1 MIQEMKQILERL
13 FSGKCPQCEARTRK
27 ERVARPA
34 QVMMLQQLEEYL
46 TETYEFR
53 FNVLTEQTE
62 YRRKDDV
69 TGSFRQVDQRALNTL
84 CLEAKAQGVN
94 CWDKDVSRL
103 LFSEQVAEYHP
114 FVEYVDS
121 LPEWDGEDRIA
132 ELARRVSDEGWW
144 VNGFHRWMLA
154 MVAQWMGYPSRCANA
169 LAPIL
174 ISAEQGMCKSTFC
187 SILLP
192 EELRGYYTDKFA
204 ITSTSGCEQK
214 ISTFG
219 LINMDEFNMYTERMM
234 TILKNLMQMKKVNY
248 RKCFKAYYSDLPRIA
263 SFIGTSNEKSLLT
276 DETGSRRFLCIE
288 VEKPIDCSP
297 IDYPQLYAQLKWE
310 LETGKRY
317 WLSKEEEKEIER
329 HNKAFYRHS
338 PEEEAFFKV
347 FALPKDDEPC
357 TQLMSV
363 DIHRILQKRF
373 STLMRGVKPSKIG
386 RIMTKIGA
394 RRTHTEKGNV
404 YALTFLKD
412 KNQLKKSGIDT
423 DSQTFMTA

>member
-1 MIQEMKQILERL
+1 MNETPNMTGANPTLEDLQIFLNEN
-13 FSGKCPQCEARTRK
+13 FD
-27 ERVARPA
+27 
-34 QVMMLQQLEEYL
+34 
-46 TETYEFR
+46 FR
-53 FNVLTEQTE
+53 YNVLTDMPECKPKNTTT
-62 YRRKDDV
+62 YRMIDKRMMNSLSYKAMMQGIDCKDADV
-69 TGSFRQVDQRALNTL
+69 KRF
-84 CLEAKAQGVN
+84 
-94 CWDKDVSRL
+94 
-103 LFSEQVAEYHP
+103 LFSDQIATHHP
-114 FVEYVDS
+114 FQDYMAA
-121 LPEWDGEDRIA
+121 LPEWDGTDRVTMLGA
-132 ELARRVSDEGWW
+132 RVSGKAMWL
-144 VNGFHRWMLA
+144 NGFHRWMLG
-154 MVAQWMGYPSRCANA
+154 MVAQWLGYPARCANA

-219 LINMDEFNMYTERMM
+219 LINMDEFDQYTERMM

-297 IDYPQLYAQLKWE
+297 IDYPQLYAQLKFE
-310 LETGKRY
+310 LESGKRY
-317 WLSKEEEKEIER
+317 WLSKEEEEEIQL
-329 HNKAFYRHS
+329 HNRAFYRHS

-347 FALPKDDEPC
+347 FALPKDGEPC
-357 TQLMSV
+357 TELMSV
-363 DIHRILQKRF
+363 DIHRILLKRF
-373 STLMRGVKPSKIG
+373 PVLMRGVKPTRIG

-394 RRTHTEKGNV
+394 TRIHTDKGNV
-404 YALTFLKD
+404 YELTFLKD
-412 KNQLKKSGIDT
+412 KNQLKKSEIGNDNQ
-423 DSQTFMTA
+423 SVMSA

>member
-1 MIQEMKQILERL
+1 MNETPNMTGANPTLEDLQIFLNEN
-13 FSGKCPQCEARTRK
+13 FD
-27 ERVARPA
+27 
-34 QVMMLQQLEEYL
+34 
-46 TETYEFR
+46 FR
-53 FNVLTEQTE
+53 YNVLTDMPECKPKNTTT
-62 YRRKDDV
+62 YRMIDKRMMNSLSYKAMMQGIDCKDADV
-69 TGSFRQVDQRALNTL
+69 KRF
-84 CLEAKAQGVN
+84 
-94 CWDKDVSRL
+94 
-103 LFSEQVAEYHP
+103 LFSDQIATHHP
-114 FVEYVDS
+114 FQDYMAA
-121 LPEWDGEDRIA
+121 LPEWDGTDRVTMLGA
-132 ELARRVSDEGWW
+132 RVSGKAMWL
-144 VNGFHRWMLA
+144 NGFHRWMLG
-154 MVAQWMGYPSRCANA
+154 MVAQWLGYPARCANA

-219 LINMDEFNMYTERMM
+219 LINMDEFDQYTERMM

-297 IDYPQLYAQLKWE
+297 IDYPQLYAQLKFE
-310 LETGKRY
+310 LESGKRY
-317 WLSKEEEKEIER
+317 WLSKEEEEEIQL
-329 HNKAFYRHS
+329 HNRAFYRHS

-347 FALPKDDEPC
+347 FALPKDGEPC
-357 TQLMSV
+357 TELMSV
-363 DIHRILQKRF
+363 DIHRILLKRF
-373 STLMRGVKPSKIG
+373 PVLMRGVKPTKIG

-394 RRTHTEKGNV
+394 TRIHTDKGNV
-404 YALTFLKD
+404 YELTFLKD
-412 KNQLKKSGIDT
+412 KNQLKKSEMGD
-423 DSQTFMTA
+423 DNQSVMSA

>member
-1 MIQEMKQILERL
+1 MNETPNMTGANPTLEDLQIFLNEN
-13 FSGKCPQCEARTRK
+13 FD
-27 ERVARPA
+27 
-34 QVMMLQQLEEYL
+34 
-46 TETYEFR
+46 FR
-53 FNVLTEQTE
+53 YNVLTDMPECKPKNTNT
-62 YRRKDDV
+62 YRMIDKRMMNSLSYKAMMQGIDCKDADV
-69 TGSFRQVDQRALNTL
+69 KRF
-84 CLEAKAQGVN
+84 
-94 CWDKDVSRL
+94 
-103 LFSEQVAEYHP
+103 LFSDQIATHHP
-114 FVEYVDS
+114 FQDYMAA
-121 LPEWDGEDRIA
+121 LPEWDGTDRVTMLGA
-132 ELARRVSDEGWW
+132 RVSGNGMWL
-144 VNGFHRWMLA
+144 NGFHRWMLG
-154 MVAQWMGYPSRCANA
+154 MVAQWLGYPARCANA

-219 LINMDEFNMYTERMM
+219 LINMDEFDQYNERMM

-297 IDYPQLYAQLKWE
+297 IDYPQLYAQLKFE
-310 LETGKRY
+310 LESGKRY
-317 WLSKEEEKEIER
+317 WLSKEEEEEIQL
-329 HNKAFYRHS
+329 HNRAFYRHS

-347 FALPKDDEPC
+347 FALPKDGEPC
-357 TQLMSV
+357 TELMSV
-363 DIHRILQKRF
+363 DIHRILLKRF
-373 STLMRGVKPSKIG
+373 PVLMRGVKPTKIG

-394 RRTHTEKGNV
+394 TRIHTDKGNV
-404 YALTFLKD
+404 YELTFLKD
-412 KNQLKKSGIDT
+412 KNQLKKSGMD
-423 DSQTFMTA
+423 DDNQVVMSA

>member
-1 MIQEMKQILERL
+1 MNETPNMTGANPTLEDLQIFLNEN
-13 FSGKCPQCEARTRK
+13 FD
-27 ERVARPA
+27 
-34 QVMMLQQLEEYL
+34 
-46 TETYEFR
+46 FR
-53 FNVLTEQTE
+53 YNVLTDMPECKPKNTNT
-62 YRRKDDV
+62 YRMIDKRMMNSLSYKAMMQGIDCKDADV
-69 TGSFRQVDQRALNTL
+69 KRF
-84 CLEAKAQGVN
+84 
-94 CWDKDVSRL
+94 
-103 LFSEQVAEYHP
+103 LFSDQIATHHP
-114 FVEYVDS
+114 FQDYMAA
-121 LPEWDGEDRIA
+121 LPEWDGTDRVTMLGA
-132 ELARRVSDEGWW
+132 RVSGNGMWL
-144 VNGFHRWMLA
+144 NGFHRWMLG
-154 MVAQWMGYPSRCANA
+154 MVAQWLGYPARCANA

-219 LINMDEFNMYTERMM
+219 LINMDEFDQYNERMM

-297 IDYPQLYAQLKWE
+297 IDYPQLYAQLKFE
-310 LETGKRY
+310 LESGKRY
-317 WLSKEEEKEIER
+317 WLSKEEEEEIQL
-329 HNKAFYRHS
+329 HNRAFYRHS

-347 FALPKDDEPC
+347 FALPKDGEPC
-357 TQLMSV
+357 TELMSV
-363 DIHRILQKRF
+363 DIHRILLKRF
-373 STLMRGVKPSKIG
+373 PVLMRGVKPTRIG

-394 RRTHTEKGNV
+394 TRIHTDKGNV
-404 YALTFLKD
+404 YELTFLKD
-412 KNQLKKSGIDT
+412 KNQLKKSEIGNDNQ
-423 DSQTFMTA
+423 SVMSA